1 MRLGALVTAFLVLA
15 LACQPARAADAI
27 GYVKVLSGTA
37 VLERDAVRVPVAL
50 GSPVNLGD
58 VFETDETGSLGIAF
72 KDNTLVALG
81 PSSRLVVEQY
91 QFQPAESRLGF
102 VARLVE
108 GTLLYLSGE
117 IAKLSPEAVI
127 LNTPSATIG
136 VRGTRLLAKV
146 Q

>member
-1 MRLGALVTAFLVLA
+1 MRLGVVVLAFLVLA
-15 LACQPARAADAI
+15 IGGGSARAADSI
-27 GYVKVLSGTA
+27 GFVKVLSGS
-37 VLERDAVRVPVAL
+37 VVVERDAQRLPVAL

-72 KDNTLVALG
+72 KDNTLLAMG
-81 PSSRLVVEQY
+81 PSSRLVVEKY
-91 QFQPAESRLGF
+91 EFQPAESRLGF

-117 IAKLSPEAVI
+117 IAKLSPEAVF

-146 Q
+146 E

>member
-1 MRLGALVTAFLVLA
+1 MRLGSVVFAFFILA
-15 LACQPARAADAI
+15 MACGSARAADAI

-50 GSPVNLGD
+50 GSPVILGD
-58 VFETDETGSLGIAF
+58 IFETDESGSLGIAF
-72 KDNTLVALG
+72 KDNTLLALG

-91 QFQPAESRLGF
+91 KFEPAESRLGF

-117 IAKLSPEAVI
+117 IAKLSPEAVF
-127 LNTPSATIG
+127 LSTPSATIG

-146 Q
+146 E